1 MLFAKAA
8 KKEHMLALNF
18 KIAVR
23 NIVKNPGFSIINIG
37 GLAIGLASC
46 LMLLLYVNYE
56 WSYDKQFKDIDRIYF
71 AELNLK
77 LSNNIVTLEATPI
90 KLANAAAQEIPGV
103 EFASRIADTENK
115 LYTYQQ
121 NKIKVDFNYVDPSF
135 LQVFD
140 YTFLKGNPATALKQ
154 PNSVILTASTAKK
167 LFGNEEPIG
176 KSLLWDN
183 RKPLI
188 VTAVIADPS
197 KNQSLQF
204 EALQTWA
211 FHDQEYPNSVNDGW
225 GSINCSTVLKLKKD
239 ADFSAADVSLRKLIK
254 GHHKETQMEVFLFP
268 FSKYHLYDQFK
279 NGKVTGGKIDQVRLF
294 FFLAFCVL
302 LIASINY
309 MNLSTARSEK
319 RAREVGVR
327 KALGSTRNSLIS
339 QFLMESLL
347 LSLLAMVIAFALI
360 ELTLPYFNHLLDIII
375 TINYQ
380 SPLFWGS
387 LLALILIT
395 GFLAGCYPAFYLS
408 SFSPV
413 KVLKGFSNTGKGS
426 LSIRKLLVVFQFS
439 LSIVMIIGATIVYS
453 QIQYMKNKPLGF
465 DKNNLVQINLEGEFA
480 NLNKV
485 EILKSALIKGNAIVS
500 ATEYDENFTSNGGS
514 ISGSFNWP
522 GKNVK
527 DDYIISYRTVGYDFV
542 RTIGAKLI
550 DGADFSRQLASDTAG
565 GIILNE
571 AAAKLMALKHPLGT
585 AISWGDEKMHIIGL
599 VNDYN
604 NANVTNKAEPTVFYY
619 NPKKSKSL
627 LMRLNP
633 EQSLTTAIESI
644 NRISQQLNPAY
655 PPSLNYI
662 TDGMEDK
669 LKSEKL
675 LGVLSNIF
683 GGFAILISCL
693 GLLGLALYMAEQ
705 RKREISIRK
714 VLGADVKSIL
724 LLLNKDF
731 IKLVLIANVIAIP
744 IAYALLTNW
753 LKTYDYKVS
762 TGLWPYLMAAG
773 ISLSIAVLTIS
784 MQSFKVAKANP
795 VDALKYE

>member
-1 MLFAKAA
+1 
-8 KKEHMLALNF
+8 MLALNF

-23 NIVKNPGFSIINIG
+23 NIRKNPGFSIINIG

-71 AELNLK
+71 AQLNLR
-77 LSNNIVTLEATPI
+77 LGSNVITLEATPNQ
-90 KLANAAAQEIPGV
+90 LARTAAQEIPGI
-103 EFASRIADTENK
+103 EFASRISDPENK
-115 LYTYQQ
+115 LFSYQQ
-121 NKIKVDFNYVDPSF
+121 NKIKLNYNYVDPSF
-135 LQVFD
+135 LQVFN
-140 YTFLKGNPATALKQ
+140 YTFLKGNPAAALKQ
-154 PNSVILTASTAKK
+154 PNAVILTLSAAQK

-183 RKPLI
+183 RKPVI
-188 VTAVIADPS
+188 VTAVIADLP
-197 KNQSLQF
+197 KNQSIQF

-211 FHDQEYPNSVNDGW
+211 FHDQEYPTEINQGW
-225 GSINCSTVLKLKKD
+225 GSINSSTVFKLKKN
-239 ADFSAADVSLRKLIK
+239 ADFSTADVSLRKLIK
-254 GHHKETQMEVFLFP
+254 AHHKETQMEVFLFP
-268 FSKYHLYDQFK
+268 FSKYQLYNQFE
-279 NGKVTGGKIDQVRLF
+279 NGKVVGGRIDQVRLF

-327 KALGSTRNSLIS
+327 KALGSSRKSLVS
-339 QFLMESLL
+339 QFLLESML
-347 LSLLAMVIAFALI
+347 LSFLAMVIAFALI
-360 ELTLPYFNHLLDIII
+360 ELTLPYFNHLLEIVI
-375 TINYQ
+375 TINFA
-380 SPLFWGS
+380 SPLFWCS
-387 LLALILIT
+387 LLALVLVT

-439 LSIVMIIGATIVYS
+439 LSIVMIVGAVIVYS
-453 QIQYMKNKPLGF
+453 QIQYIKNKPLGF
-465 DKNNLVQINLEGEFA
+465 DKNNLVQLTLEGEFT
-480 NLNKV
+480 NPSKV
-485 EILKSALIKGNAIVS
+485 EILKAALKKENTIVS
-500 ATEYDENFTSNGGS
+500 ATEYVADFTANGGN
-514 ISGSFNWP
+514 ITGDFDWP
-522 GKNVK
+522 GKNKK
-527 DDYIISYRTVGYDFV
+527 DNYIIGYRSVGYDFV
-542 RTIGAKLI
+542 STIGAKLVN
-550 DGADFSRQLASDTAG
+550 GVDFSRLLTSDTAG
-565 GIILNE
+565 GILINQ
-571 AAAKLMALKHPLGT
+571 AAARLMALQHPVGT
-585 AISWGDEKMHIIGL
+585 PVSWGDSKKHIIGV

-604 NANVTNKAEPTVFYY
+604 NSNVRNKAEATVFYFK
-619 NPKKSKSL
+619 PKESSTL
-627 LMRLNP
+627 LLRLNP
-633 EQSLTTAIESI
+633 TQQLSVALQTI
-644 NRISQQLNPAY
+644 NRISRELNPAY
-655 PPSLNYI
+655 PPAI
-662 TDGMEDK
+662 TYVSEGMEEK

-683 GGFAILISCL
+683 GSFAIVISCL

-714 VLGADVKSIL
+714 VLGADLKSIL

-731 IKLVLIANVIAIP
+731 IKLVLVANVIAIP
-744 IAYALLTNW
+744 IAYILLTNW

-762 TGLWPYLMAAG
+762 TGMWPYLLASG
-773 ISLSIAVLTIS
+773 ISLTIAILTIS